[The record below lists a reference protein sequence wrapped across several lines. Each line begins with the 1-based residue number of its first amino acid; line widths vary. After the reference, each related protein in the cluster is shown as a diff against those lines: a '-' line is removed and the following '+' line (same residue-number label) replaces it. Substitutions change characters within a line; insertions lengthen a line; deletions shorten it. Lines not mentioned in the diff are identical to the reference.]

1 MSTGFPA
8 LPRAWLCACVTLTAT
23 LGLTGL
29 ATGLQTGGPDVAPKL
44 VYSAHA
50 DVDGDGRPDTI
61 LLKASATGGSLRVK
75 LAAGP
80 LISLS
85 TASDAPFLPGL
96 VAVGNVNSL
105 PGAELFVDE
114 QHITTDEVI
123 AVYTFSGGRLIRA
136 GALPAYGSDF
146 GIRFGMSCRAAAGRH
161 YVEDDLYQL
170 LGSGRGRHWTL
181 QRTSF
186 QWRGAILRLIARH
199 PTHMIST
206 GPSRSQVGVHCGR
219 LL

>member
-1 MSTGFPA
+1 M
-8 LPRAWLCACVTLTAT
+8 LCACATLAAT
-23 LGLTGL
+23 LGLTDL
-29 ATGLQTGGPDVAPKL
+29 ATGRQIGGPDVTPTL
-44 VYSAHA
+44 VYRAHA
-50 DVDGDGRPDTI
+50 DVDGDGRSDTI
-61 LLKASATGGSLRVK
+61 LLKASATGGSLQVK
-75 LAAGP
+75 LATGAP
-80 LISLS
+80 ISVK

-96 VAVGNVNSL
+96 VAAGNVNGL

-123 AVYTFSGGRLIRA
+123 AVYTLSGGRLMRA

-161 YVEDDLYQL
+161 YVDDDLYQL
-170 LGSGRGRHWTL
+170 LGNGSGRHWTL
-181 QRTSF
+181 QRTSYE
-186 QWRGAILRLIARH
+186 WRGARLRQTASH
-199 PTHMIST
+199 PAHRIST